1 MNALLDAHA
10 HVLDEIGLRHV
21 VLERYGSGGRM
32 VKPVMKSTLSLTL
45 GPLRSDATALPLS
58 AGSALGSYAPQRYLG
73 TLLRMA
79 LTSQQ
84 LSRRPSSEFSGGA
97 LPVLFFCVTVMIT
110 VDVRYSANR
119 IGGAKTLVLWLG
131 AKFTGIS
138 SGIRA
143 DFLRSLMAKLAA
155 LAAKAHIT
163 VHWSSP
169 TSTARVSVE
178 TSLPSL

>member
-32 VKPVMKSTLSLTL
+32 VKPVIKSTLSLTL

-58 AGSALGSYAPQRYLG
+58 AGSALGS
-73 TLLRMA
+73 
-79 LTSQQ
+79 
-84 LSRRPSSEFSGGA
+84 
-97 LPVLFFCVTVMIT
+97 
-110 VDVRYSANR
+110 YSANR